1 MKKQEWNEGLNHL
14 DPALVEEYVLQKESL
29 KKKSEKKKKWRPI
42 ASVAACFA
50 LTVGVVIALP
60 MLAKTVPIGQYS
72 SDDPSSRPS
81 EISFPE
87 VPVWEDAQYT
97 AEEIATFFGAM
108 HYEGGA
114 TNFYREIYVNDE
126 KYLYVDSLPAV
137 EYLGIYQYN
146 REGTEL
152 NNSELEAFIERI
164 LPGISNAVGIAV
176 PQYAIKEKEDYGSRN
191 SLRAE
196 IDESDHSW
204 SFSQDLVREQFFL
217 YRGFNNG
224 KQIALNGEILKID
237 QNLSDKEIIVSLQ
250 PVKNKLFEIFGVSFP
265 DVKIH
270 RWFSYAEQGADQ
282 VTVYFYNAK
291 DPVNSIHGLNT
302 LDSDYIA
309 IHFQAFE
316 DFPEENADGTLSAQ
330 YVRYLRRRTPSETQY
345 VLIGSEKRISL
356 EEAEALL
363 YNGYVFG
370 GHSCKLCMAEQEKV
384 SFVGYDYVDLEYV
397 CDYETGLPNIEIPF
411 YAFYKK
417 IGTAPNGKLI
427 YAKTYVP
434 AIPVSGYTE
443 YFEKQKEN
451 HGK

>member
-14 DPALVEEYVLQKESL
+14 DSALVEEYVLQKESL

-42 ASVAACFA
+42 ASVAAC
-50 LTVGVVIALP
+50 LLLIVGVSFVIPKPPSVPTWSNAL
-60 MLAKTVPIGQYS
+60 
-72 SDDPSSRPS
+72 
-81 EISFPE
+81 
-87 VPVWEDAQYT
+87 YT

-237 QNLSDKEIIVSLQ
+237 QSLSDKEIIVSLQ

-302 LDSDYIA
+302 FASDYIA

-397 CDYETGLPNIEIPF
+397 CDYDYETGLPNIEIPF
-411 YAFYKK
+411 YAFYKQ
-417 IGTAPNGKLI
+417 IGPAENGNLI

-443 YFEKQKEN
+443 YFEKEMEN
-451 HGK
+451 HGR